1 MKAQTSIE
9 NTKGQVILY
18 KNRLEVRLTE
28 ETVWIDAHAIAR
40 IFDVDRTVI
49 VKHIGNIYKTGE
61 LASKTTCAK
70 IAQVAA
76 DELHWDQQRMEKE
89 VEAVVNLL
97 KIPVD

>member
-1 MKAQTSIE
+1 MKVQTSIE

-18 KNRLEVRLTE
+18 KNKLEVRLTE

-49 VKHIGNIYKTGE
+49 IKHIGNIYKTGE
-61 LASKTTCAK
+61 LDSAATCAK

-76 DELHWDQQRMEKE
+76 DGKTRQMNIY
-89 VEAVVNLL
+89 NLDVIL
-97 KIPVD
+97 SV